1 MAFGSAMAEAN
12 VADAADVERHREA
25 ITAAFHKFDLNG
37 DGKISQAE
45 LKAVLQILDPS
56 FSPDDLDSIFADADL
71 SKDGVMSMDEFA
83 AWAVAPLGLFGTVP
97 ANAASAICD
106 EDRAAMKIQAVA
118 RGRAA
123 RKKVAVKKE
132 IRRSELGLVK
142 PMTVG
147 ELWDGL
153 ALRHGTIR
161 KRVDVVD
168 IVSGFKFCKR
178 TGLTVELASMTS
190 QPSKE
195 PEDLS
200 PEEVSHLSLVIQ
212 GRQTDVDDDEARKQ
226 IALIKDEARKSDYFG
241 PVHESMKG
249 KHFKNL
255 VKLISSL
262 MQLDQELLLE
272 HWYWAEFGLF
282 LPCVPILELLLT
294 TVVYSKARLAALVSK
309 KEIGDKPG
317 AGLVNHPFHIKD
329 LMLLAY
335 NGGLIGVPDRICMT
349 SEEVQAV
356 WPALLRSTAE
366 LTFRHL
372 TIRKTVAAGKIYQEP
387 SKADRRFSKD
397 PEGKNFL
404 VGPMEISM
412 LIEML
417 HANEKMKTRFTSPLE
432 MMTCMVQHARVHGR
446 LWDEDQPP
454 SGAAS
459 GGDEPVVAAAAK
471 AATDAG

>member
-1 MAFGSAMAEAN
+1 MAEAN
-12 VADAADVERHREA
+12 VADVADVERHREA

-37 DGKISQAE
+37 DGKISEAARDAE
-45 LKAVLQILDPS
+45 LKAVLHILDPT
-56 FSPDDLDSIFADADL
+56 FSPDDLDSIFADA
-71 SKDGVMSMDEFA
+71 
-83 AWAVAPLGLFGTVP
+83 
-97 ANAASAICD
+97 
-106 EDRAAMKIQAVA
+106 DRAAMKIQAVA

-123 RKKVAVKKE
+123 RRKVAVKRAS
-132 IRRSELGLVK
+132 RRSELGLALWQVFGFSEGKGDGGGQKKSEGGARGEAKDGPEARKARMPEVK

-178 TGLTVELASMTS
+178 TGLTVELASLTS
-190 QPSKE
+190 QPDRE

-262 MQLDQELLLE
+262 MQLDHELLLE

-282 LPCVPILELLLT
+282 MPCVPILELLLT

-309 KEIGDKPG
+309 KEIGDKSG
-317 AGLVNHPFHIKD
+317 TGLVNHPFHIKD

-356 WPALLRSTAE
+356 WPALLRPRSRCGG
-366 LTFRHL
+366 F
-372 TIRKTVAAGKIYQEP
+372 
-387 SKADRRFSKD
+387 
-397 PEGKNFL
+397 
-404 VGPMEISM
+404 GPWG
-412 LIEML
+412 
-417 HANEKMKTRFTSPLE
+417 
-432 MMTCMVQHARVHGR
+432 C
-446 LWDEDQPP
+446 
-454 SGAAS
+454 
-459 GGDEPVVAAAAK
+459 
-471 AATDAG
+471 